1 MLECG
6 YMDPQILQK
15 LDSIEKKLDA
25 AYASA
30 EKTRKY
36 IFWTMVV
43 TIAVIVLPLLAL
55 PFAVGQLLS
64 TYSNIGSLGI

>member
-1 MLECG
+1 
-6 YMDPQILQK
+6 MDPQVLQR
-15 LDSIEKKLDA
+15 LEAIEKKIDA
-25 AYASA
+25 AYVSA

-64 TYSNIGSLGI
+64 TYGNITNLGI